1 MIFQVFASPVFF
13 HNTKFSIQKKKGVS
27 FCDAVNVRLIP
38 VKEELEK
45 SDLWWTG
52 AEICEM
58 NKMKAIA
65 YEQFKKDYF
74 TLMDDAEDPRST
86 RAKFYDLNLPDSVL
100 GDSIST
106 PQESSVS
113 LARWFLDFFE

>member
-1 MIFQVFASPVFF
+1 
-13 HNTKFSIQKKKGVS
+13 
-27 FCDAVNVRLIP
+27 
-38 VKEELEK
+38 
-45 SDLWWTG
+45 
-52 AEICEM
+52 
-58 NKMKAIA
+58 
-65 YEQFKKDYF
+65 
-74 TLMDDAEDPRST
+74 MDDAEDPRST